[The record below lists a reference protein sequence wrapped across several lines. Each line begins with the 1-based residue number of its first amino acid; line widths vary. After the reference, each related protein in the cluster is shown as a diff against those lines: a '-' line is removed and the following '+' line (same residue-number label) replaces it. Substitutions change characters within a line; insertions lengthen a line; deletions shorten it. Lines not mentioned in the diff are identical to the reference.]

1 MEEHK
6 TIHLSEANTLSKFL
20 TEEEIHNLVSLKI
33 TGFLGKEDFEGVLD
47 DMCRIEG
54 CYDDYD
60 NWCPDEEK
68 SPALKHLDMGS
79 ATYVDG
85 DELPWFG
92 YRTQLESCIL
102 PQGIKSTF
110 EEMEDG
116 DSGFDN
122 SDTLKTLVLPEGL
135 KRVGGFYCC
144 PQLTDIHLPE
154 GLEEIYYLAFTCCES
169 IKSIHIPASVKSLD
183 GSCFAG
189 CGIAAYEVNSAN
201 PYFSVIDG
209 VIYSKDLSELVAF
222 PSAYPYKHFVV
233 PASVKVIGHS
243 AFQESN
249 LESIDLP
256 QGLTK
261 IEDQAF
267 ESSKIRRITLPDT
280 VTSIGEFAFRFSN
293 IEHIDLPKGI
303 SEIPKKM
310 FSRTTNLST
319 LEIPSNVRSI
329 EYSAIAF
336 SDGLKHL
343 ILHDGLEEIKTE
355 WRLRVD
361 SSELTDVFLPKT
373 LKKVPYGVFSYSLH
387 IEEFSIDSDNPYFS
401 VVEGALC
408 SKDGKVL
415 YSVPNCSRR
424 SYCVPEGIEMINEDV
439 FWNFS
444 NIKSL
449 ELPSSLKEIG
459 FSILF
464 DTYNLRSVVV
474 NATIPPNV
482 SGQLSG
488 AENIM
493 LYVPKNTSAAYKNA
507 FGWSDFKI
515 EEQE

>member
-1 MEEHK
+1 M
-6 TIHLSEANTLSKFL
+6 
-20 TEEEIHNLVSLKI
+20 
-33 TGFLGKEDFEGVLD
+33 
-47 DMCRIEG
+47 
-54 CYDDYD
+54 
-60 NWCPDEEK
+60 
-68 SPALKHLDMGS
+68 
-79 ATYVDG
+79 
-85 DELPWFG
+85 
-92 YRTQLESCIL
+92 
-102 PQGIKSTF
+102 
-110 EEMEDG
+110 
-116 DSGFDN
+116 
-122 SDTLKTLVLPEGL
+122 
-135 KRVGGFYCC
+135 
-144 PQLTDIHLPE
+144 
-154 GLEEIYYLAFTCCES
+154 
-169 IKSIHIPASVKSLD
+169 
-183 GSCFAG
+183 
-189 CGIAAYEVNSAN
+189 
-201 PYFSVIDG
+201 
-209 VIYSKDLSELVAF
+209 
-222 PSAYPYKHFVV
+222 
-233 PASVKVIGHS
+233 
-243 AFQESN
+243 
-249 LESIDLP
+249 
-256 QGLTK
+256 
-261 IEDQAF
+261 
-267 ESSKIRRITLPDT
+267 
-280 VTSIGEFAFRFSN
+280 
-293 IEHIDLPKGI
+293 GI
-303 SEIPKKM
+303 SEIPEKM

-424 SYCVPEGIEMINEDV
+424 SYCVPEGIEMINSEV
-439 FWNFS
+439 FGNFH

-507 FGWSDFKI
+507 VGWSDFKI

>member
-47 DMCRIEG
+47 DMCSMQG
-54 CYDDYD
+54 CCDDYDYD

-92 YRTQLESCIL
+92 YRTHLESCIL
-102 PQGIKSTF
+102 PQGIKSTL
-110 EEMEDG
+110 EEMEDT
-116 DSGFDN
+116 GFEN
-122 SDTLKTLVLPEGL
+122 SETLKTIVLPEGL
-135 KRVGGFYCC
+135 KGVGGFSWC

-154 GLEEIYYLAFTCCES
+154 GLEEIYFYAFTCCES

-183 GSCFAG
+183 GSSFAG
-189 CGIAAYEVNSAN
+189 CGIAAYEVDSDN

-209 VIYSKDLSELVAF
+209 VIYSKDLSKLVAF

-233 PASVKVIGHS
+233 PASVKIIGYS
-243 AFQESN
+243 AFMESN

-256 QGLTK
+256 QGLIT
-261 IEDQAF
+261 IEGQAF
-267 ESSKIRRITLPDT
+267 EDSRIRSITLPDT
-280 VTSIGEFAFRFSN
+280 VTSIGALAFRWSS
-293 IEHIDLPKGI
+293 IGHIDLPKGI
-303 SEIPKKM
+303 SEIPEKM
-310 FSRTTNLST
+310 FQDTNLST

-329 EYSAIAF
+329 EYDAIAWIG
-336 SDGLKHL
+336 GLKHL
-343 ILHDGLEEIKTE
+343 ILHDGLEEIKGGC
-355 WRLRVD
+355 LGVY
-361 SSELTDVFLPKT
+361 SSNLTDVVLPKT
-373 LKKVPYGVFSYSLH
+373 LKKVPYGVFSYSPH
-387 IEEFSIDSDNPYFS
+387 IKEFSVDSDNPYFS

-415 YSVPNCSRR
+415 YSVPNRYRR
-424 SYCVPEGIEMINEDV
+424 SYCVPEGVEMINSDV
-439 FWNFS
+439 FWNFC

-459 FSILF
+459 FGILYGN
-464 DTYNLRSVVV
+464 DLKSVIV
-474 NATIPPNV
+474 NATIPPKV
-482 SGQLSG
+482 SRRLDG
-488 AENIM
+488 AEIKNIA

-507 FGWSDFKI
+507 VGWSDFKI

>member
-47 DMCRIEG
+47 DMCSMEG
-54 CYDDYD
+54 FYDDYD
-60 NWCPDEEK
+60 NWCPDEEN

-85 DELPWFG
+85 DELPRFG

-110 EEMEDG
+110 EEMEYG
-116 DSGFDN
+116 DSGFEN
-122 SDTLKTLVLPEGL
+122 SETLKTIVLPEGL
-135 KRVGGFYCC
+135 KRVGGFSWC
-144 PQLTDIHLPE
+144 PQLTDIHLPD
-154 GLEEIYYLAFTCCES
+154 GLEEIYFYAFNSCES
-169 IKSIHIPASVKSLD
+169 IKSIRIPASVKHLD

-189 CGIAAYEVNSAN
+189 CDIVAYEVDSAN

-209 VIYSKDLSELVAF
+209 VIYSKDLSKLVAF

-233 PASVKVIGHS
+233 PASVKVIGYS
-243 AFQESN
+243 AFSESN
-249 LESIDLP
+249 LESINLP
-256 QGLTK
+256 HGLIT
-261 IEDQAF
+261 IEGRAF
-267 ESSKIRRITLPDT
+267 EASRIRRITLPDT
-280 VTSIGEFAFRFSN
+280 VTSIGELVFRWSS
-293 IEHIDLPKGI
+293 IGHIDLPKGI
-303 SEIPKKM
+303 SEIPEQT
-310 FSRTTNLST
+310 FSNTNLRT

-329 EYSAIAF
+329 EYSAIAWSF
-336 SDGLKHL
+336 RLKHL
-343 ILHDGLEEIKTE
+343 ILHDGLEEIKGK
-355 WRLRVD
+355 WHLRVD

-373 LKKVPYGVFSYSLH
+373 LKKVPYGVFSYSPH
-387 IEEFSIDSDNPYFS
+387 IKEFSIDLDNPYFS

-424 SYCVPEGIEMINEDV
+424 SYCVPEGIEMINSDV
-439 FWNFS
+439 FLNFH

-459 FSILF
+459 FIQCH
-464 DTYNLRSVVV
+464 TYSFKSVIV
-474 NATIPPNV
+474 NATIPPKM

-488 AENIM
+488 AENIV

-507 FGWSDFKI
+507 VGWSDFKI

>member
-47 DMCRIEG
+47 DMCSMEG
-54 CYDDYD
+54 FYDDYD
-60 NWCPDEEK
+60 NWCPDEEN

-79 ATYVDG
+79 ATYIDG
-85 DELPWFG
+85 NELPYFG

-110 EEMEDG
+110 EEMEAG

-135 KRVGGFYCC
+135 KRVGGFHCC
-144 PQLTDIHLPE
+144 PLTELHLPD
-154 GLEEIYYLAFTCCES
+154 GLEEIYFYAFNRCES

-183 GSCFAG
+183 GSSFAG
-189 CGIAAYEVNSAN
+189 CGISAYEVDSDN

-233 PASVKVIGHS
+233 PASVKVIGNS
-243 AFQESN
+243 AFMESN

-303 SEIPKKM
+303 SEIPERM
-310 FSRTTNLST
+310 FSRTTNLRT

-355 WRLRVD
+355 WRLGVD

-373 LKKVPYGVFSYSLH
+373 LKKVPYGVFSYSPH
-387 IEEFSIDSDNPYFS
+387 IKEFSVASDNPYFS

-408 SKDGKVL
+408 SKDGKIL

-424 SYCVPEGIEMINEDV
+424 SYCVPEGVETINTEV
-439 FWNFS
+439 FWNFD
-444 NIKSL
+444 NMKSL
-449 ELPSSLKEIG
+449 ELPSSLKEIE
-459 FSILF
+459 FMQYRAYSF
-464 DTYNLRSVVV
+464 KSVIV
-474 NATIPPNV
+474 NATIPPKV

-488 AENIM
+488 AENIV